1 MPESFEPRPR
11 PPAGITSRLVLDF
24 FAYWERIRAR
34 RTAPSW
40 ADVNPAAIK
49 HLLPYLLVGE
59 VQHEPFD
66 LRYRLV
72 GSEVVASYGYDPT
85 WDSLR
90 STHRAAED
98 IWFQLYRRVIDTG
111 LPCFGQYSLPT
122 GPGELARVDT
132 GSFPLAKPGGAIDRV
147 IEVEDWDMA
156 RGLKH
161 RLVDPSAWRFQILDG
176 A

>member
-72 GSEVVASYGYDPT
+72 GYWKLSSHLSEITV
-85 WDSLR
+85 
-90 STHRAAED
+90 
-98 IWFQLYRRVIDTG
+98 
-111 LPCFGQYSLPT
+111 
-122 GPGELARVDT
+122 
-132 GSFPLAKPGGAIDRV
+132 
-147 IEVEDWDMA
+147 
-156 RGLKH
+156 
-161 RLVDPSAWRFQILDG
+161 
-176 A
+176 